1 MVKQFLLIIGFL
13 FSIQVMSQTG
23 IGTTTPHA
31 SAKLDITSTD
41 KGFLPPRMTASQR
54 TSIGSPENGL
64 IVYQTDGTPGLYYFN
79 GTSWIYIINS
89 TTNVLSVIN
98 GGTGTNTGSITG
110 TGALTLTAGGTNQN
124 ITLTPSGTGNS
135 ILYNN
140 VGIANTSPSDRLVVG
155 ASIAMHDGGDKVI
168 GMGWSPGSGN
178 TIVAGFPAEIRLNI
192 NSGKLSFG
200 TDPTSR
206 LVGVSAGVQRR
217 MTITSAGDVGIGTE
231 SPNVKLQVN
240 GDIIAN
246 SIAGSSDLRFKTNI
260 KNIESPLTKV
270 IQLRGVIFNWK
281 TNEFIDRNFSNKRSL
296 GFIAQEVE
304 KVIPELVETEKTK
317 EGFKSIQYDKVV
329 ALLVEAIKEQQKQI
343 DTLNNK
349 VNKLIKKISK

>member
-1 MVKQFLLIIGFL
+1 MIRQTLLVAGL
-13 FSIQVMSQTG
+13 FFSMQIFAQTG
-23 IGTTTPHA
+23 IGTTTPHS
-31 SAKLDITSTD
+31 SAKLDITSNN
-41 KGFLPPRMTASQR
+41 KGFLPPRMTAIER
-54 TSIGSPENGL
+54 GNIPSPAAGL
-64 IVYQTDGTPGLYYFN
+64 MVYQTDEITGLYYYN
-79 GTSWIYIINS
+79 GSNWIYIINS
-89 TTNVLSVIN
+89 TSNILPLTN

-110 TGALTLTAGGTNQN
+110 SGALAFVAGGTNQS
-124 ITLTPSGTGNS
+124 ITLTPSGTGNT
-135 ILYNN
+135 ILNNN

-217 MTITSAGDVGIGTE
+217 MTITSSGDVGIGTE

-240 GDIIAN
+240 GDIIAS

-260 KNIESPLTKV
+260 KNIKSSLTKV
-270 IQLRGVIFNWK
+270 IQLRGVTFNWK
-281 TNEFIDRNFSNKRSL
+281 TNEFIDRNFSNKQSL

-304 KVIPELVETEKTK
+304 KVIPEVVETEKTK
-317 EGFKSIQYDKVV
+317 EGFKSIQYDKLV

-343 DTLNNK
+343 DSLNVK
-349 VNKLIKKISK
+349 VYNLIKKLK